1 MLCIFTKNDMI
12 LLFDVSIDKIIHI
25 LYNFYCNTACYLLPF
40 IQNDET
46 ERQAEIIR
54 LFVDKD
60 LETFMRG
67 RRKTV
72 KISEAE
78 WNIMKVLWDGCKTNS
93 RGMTLGEIVSN
104 LSEATGW
111 SDTTIRT
118 LIIRLAEKG
127 AVSIDKTTGVYKY
140 KPISSKDESVLRE
153 TESFVERVFD
163 GSYPALVS
171 TIAASGKISDS
182 EKEKIISAL
191 MQ

>member
-1 MLCIFTKNDMI
+1 
-12 LLFDVSIDKIIHI
+12 
-25 LYNFYCNTACYLLPF
+25 
-40 IQNDET
+40 
-46 ERQAEIIR
+46 
-54 LFVDKD
+54 
-60 LETFMRG
+60 
-67 RRKTV
+67 
-72 KISEAE
+72 
-78 WNIMKVLWDGCKTNS
+78 
-93 RGMTLGEIVSN
+93 MTLGEIVSN

-191 MQ
+191 MS